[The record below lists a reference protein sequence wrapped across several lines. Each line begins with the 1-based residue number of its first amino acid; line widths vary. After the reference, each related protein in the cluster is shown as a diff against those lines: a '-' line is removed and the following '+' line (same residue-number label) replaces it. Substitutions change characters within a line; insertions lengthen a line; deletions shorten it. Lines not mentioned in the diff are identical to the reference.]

1 MATNYTA
8 LSWNAF
14 YNSWI
19 LSVTIYNVSK
29 ESDKNLISFVVHFFQ
44 NIRAVAYRWLARW
57 LFGYMGPEN
66 TRPLSACIYENI
78 RTRYNTGGATGY
90 SDAAER
96 S

>member
-44 NIRAVAYRWLARW
+44 IHSCGRL
-57 LFGYMGPEN
+57 
-66 TRPLSACIYENI
+66 
-78 RTRYNTGGATGY
+78 
-90 SDAAER
+90 
-96 S
+96 